1 MISSAQRLANPSANP
16 TQEDLRLAVHASYY
30 ATFHTLSYSCADFLV
45 GSTPDA
51 RASDEWAYAFRALDH
66 GQVKRQC
73 SQREIDGYHLGI
85 QDFAE
90 KFCELQEHRHDADYS
105 SRARYTQVGAGFKP
119 APTPS
124 STAPR
129 LQYLTSTRFPRM
141 SAAASSCISW
151 FVAAGCKRRPKT
163 EI

>member
-1 MISSAQRLANPSANP
+1 MEPYSLISSARRLANPSANP

-73 SQREIDGYHLGI
+73 SQREIDRYHLGV

-105 SRARYTQVGAGFKP
+105 SRARYTLERANSIINRAESAISDFNAVPEDERRRFIV
-119 APTPS
+119 
-124 STAPR
+124 
-129 LQYLTSTRFPRM
+129 YLLVRRRRM
-141 SAAASSCISW
+141 
-151 FVAAGCKRRPKT
+151 
-163 EI
+163 